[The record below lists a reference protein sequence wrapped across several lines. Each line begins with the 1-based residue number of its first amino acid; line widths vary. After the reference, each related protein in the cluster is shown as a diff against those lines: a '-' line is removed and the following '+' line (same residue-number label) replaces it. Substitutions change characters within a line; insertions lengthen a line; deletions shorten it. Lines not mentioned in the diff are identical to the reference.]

1 MKSLTIEGTPKTPR
15 ILSDID
21 LGLIEIRGRSNP
33 ENASEF
39 YRPLID
45 WVDEYIKNPMDLTT
59 VNIELEHFNTT
70 SSKCILNILKK
81 LESSQDSARNVIVN
95 WYYEKD
101 DKDDLETG
109 EYIKKMTELHFNFL
123 EI

>member
-1 MKSLTIEGTPKTPR
+1 
-15 ILSDID
+15 
-21 LGLIEIRGRSNP
+21 
-33 ENASEF
+33 
-39 YRPLID
+39 
-45 WVDEYIKNPMDLTT
+45 VDEYIKNPMDLTT

-109 EYIKKMTELHFNFL
+109 EYIKKMTELHFNFHG
-123 EI
+123 I

>member
-1 MKSLTIEGTPKTPR
+1 MKSLSIEGTPKTPSV
-15 ILSDID
+15 LSDVN

-45 WVDEYIKNPMDLTT
+45 WVDEYVRNPLVVTT

-70 SSKCILNILKK
+70 SSKCILSILKK
-81 LESSQDSARNVIVN
+81 LESSMDSTRDVVVN
-95 WYYEKD
+95 WYY
-101 DKDDLETG
+101 DKNDADYRETG
-109 EYIKKMTELHFNFL
+109 EYYEKMTELHFNFL
-123 EI
+123 PT